1 MGGVAMSPSGKG
13 GRKSLDAAINLVP
26 FIDLLSCCL
35 SFLLITAVWTQ
46 LASVPVTHASPG
58 RGEHSDTPPEMSL
71 MLFIGPEGFL
81 LTRSTGE
88 TLQLNRKSERLDLSG
103 LEAAMRRVKQEY
115 PDKGDITV
123 RSTDGISYDEL
134 IKTIDTLRAAQFPQ
148 VQVSEATGT

>member
-1 MGGVAMSPSGKG
+1 MGGVAMSPSGRG

-46 LASVPVTHASPG
+46 LAAVPVTHASPG
-58 RGEHSDTPPEMSL
+58 RGDPSDAPPEVSL
-71 MLFIGPEGFL
+71 LLLIGPDGFL

-88 TLQLNRKSERLDLSG
+88 SLQLSRKSEKLDLGG

-115 PDKGDITV
+115 PDKRDITV

-134 IKTIDTLRAAQFPQ
+134 IKTIDTLRLAQFPQ
-148 VQVSEATGT
+148 VQVSGAAGT